1 MIMRNAEWK
10 NNFIILL
17 YKNLLWIALNQNLGH
32 FQDN

>member
-1 MIMRNAEWK
+1 MRNAEWK
-10 NNFIILL
+10 NNYILL